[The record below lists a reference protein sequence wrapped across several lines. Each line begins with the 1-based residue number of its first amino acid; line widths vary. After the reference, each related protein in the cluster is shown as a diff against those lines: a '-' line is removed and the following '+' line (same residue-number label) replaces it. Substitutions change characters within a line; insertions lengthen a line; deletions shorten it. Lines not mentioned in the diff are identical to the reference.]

1 MLILIYENS
10 LFTLF
15 NSPPTKLSSPN
26 QKPLNPPT
34 LLLRHID
41 IAFAIYSN
49 SMGKFKL
56 ARISPGPLTEASEP
70 VPARSLKYFNCY
82 CILI

>member
-1 MLILIYENS
+1 MYNNS

-15 NSPPTKLSSPN
+15 KSRTYSKLSSPN
-26 QKPLNPPT
+26 QKPLNPPAF
-34 LLLRHID
+34 LLRHID
-41 IAFAIYSN
+41 IALTIYSN

-56 ARISPGPLTEASEP
+56 ARISPGPLPEASEP